1 MIIEPALLAL
11 IANVAQCFLSCSL
24 IKLTLKVCAHQLDK
38 VSFVDL
44 LITSFGAEV
53 FTDHVSIFITDSDA
67 SFVEAV
73 SKFLHRQPSIAIS
86 VVLIKQLA

>member
-11 IANVAQCFLSCSL
+11 IANIAEGFSSCLL
-24 IKLTLKVCAHQLDK
+24 IKLAFKVCAHQLDK

-53 FTDHVSIFITDSDA
+53 FTDHVSIFITDFDA
-67 SFVEAV
+67 SSVEAV
-73 SKFLHRQPSIAIS
+73 SKFLH
-86 VVLIKQLA
+86 